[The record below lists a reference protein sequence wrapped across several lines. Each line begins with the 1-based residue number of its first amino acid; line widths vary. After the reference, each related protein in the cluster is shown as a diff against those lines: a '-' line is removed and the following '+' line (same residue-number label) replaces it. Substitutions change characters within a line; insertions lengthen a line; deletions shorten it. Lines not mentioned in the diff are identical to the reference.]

1 MIELAF
7 EETENLNV
15 SGVSLKVIGVG
26 GGGGNAINSMIAS
39 NELTNVIFMA
49 ANTDAQA
56 LNMSAAPT
64 KLQIGKKITKGLGAG
79 SNPEVGR
86 RAAEEDLAVITE
98 QLNNTDILF
107 LTGGLGGGTASGA
120 LPVIASAAKAL
131 GILTIAVVTKP
142 FAFEGKRRLKQ
153 AEDAYNNLKNNVD
166 TLLAVPNQKLLEIV
180 DPKISML
187 NAFALS
193 NDILKQAIKGISD
206 IITKA
211 GHINVDFADV
221 KTIMTSTGIAIMG
234 TGRAVGPDRA
244 RQAALKAINSPLL
257 ENANINGA
265 KGVLLNISGNEK
277 LELQEINDAA
287 SLIYD
292 LVSPDANII
301 LGSVIDPTM
310 DEEISVTVIATGL
323 EEQPVSAKTVAS
335 AAAQVAKVTAVT
347 AEQPAVEA
355 PVAEQVATSEV
366 TASEVTAIEAE
377 APTVVP
383 EATQAVNQLM
393 QDLAPENQLTPAAAP
408 AESFD
413 LNDFDTPT
421 FMRKKAQEQKQ
432 TLDS

>member
-15 SGVSLKVIGVG
+15 SGVNLKVIGVG

-39 NELTNVIFMA
+39 NELTNVAFMA
-49 ANTDAQA
+49 ANTDSQA

-98 QLNNTDILF
+98 QLTNTDILF

-120 LPVIASAAKAL
+120 LPVIANAAKGL

-142 FAFEGKRRLKQ
+142 FAFEGKRRQKQ
-153 AEDAYNNLKNNVD
+153 AEEAYNNLKSNVD

-221 KTIMTSTGIAIMG
+221 KTIMTGTGIAIMG
-234 TGRAVGPDRA
+234 TGRAVGADRA
-244 RQAALKAINSPLL
+244 RQAAVKAINSPLL
-257 ENANINGA
+257 ENANIHGA
-265 KGVLLNISGNEK
+265 KGVLLNISGNEN

-292 LVSPDANII
+292 LVSPEANII
-301 LGSVIDPTM
+301 LGSVIDPTLD
-310 DEEISVTVIATGL
+310 DEICVTVIATGL
-323 EEQPVSAKTVAS
+323 EEQPGNSKPITLAP
-335 AAAQVAKVTAVT
+335 VAKPAPVVVEQPVVAPI
-347 AEQPAVEA
+347 AEPVLSELSTVIAEAPAVE
-355 PVAEQVATSEV
+355 PV
-366 TASEVTAIEAE
+366 EALAAKE
-377 APTVVP
+377 
-383 EATQAVNQLM
+383 LM
-393 QDLAPENQLTPAAAP
+393 QDLAPENQLTPTSKADNAL
-408 AESFD
+408 D

-421 FMRKKAQEQKQ
+421 FMRKKAQESKQ
-432 TLDS
+432 TIE

>member
-1 MIELAF
+1 
-7 EETENLNV
+7 
-15 SGVSLKVIGVG
+15 
-26 GGGGNAINSMIAS
+26 
-39 NELTNVIFMA
+39 
-49 ANTDAQA
+49 
-56 LNMSAAPT
+56 MSAAPT

-79 SNPEVGR
+79 SNPEIGR

-98 QLNNTDILF
+98 QLTNTDILF

-153 AEDAYNNLKNNVD
+153 AEEAYNNLKNNVD

-234 TGRAVGPDRA
+234 TGRAVGSDRA

-323 EEQPVSAKTVAS
+323 EESPVSTKAATT
-335 AAAQVAKVTAVT
+335 AAAQVAKVTAAATEQPVVTTPITEPAAISEVVT
-347 AEQPAVEA
+347 AEVNAPAA
-355 PVAEQVATSEV
+355 AA
-366 TASEVTAIEAE
+366 
-377 APTVVP
+377 P
-383 EATQAVNQLM
+383 EATQAINQLM
-393 QDLAPENQLTPAAAP
+393 QDLAPENQLTPTAGP

-421 FMRKKAQEQKQ
+421 FMRRKAQESKQ

>member
-39 NELTNVIFMA
+39 NELNNVAFMA
-49 ANTDAQA
+49 ANTDSQA

-79 SNPEVGR
+79 SNPEIGR

-98 QLNNTDILF
+98 QLSNTDILF

-234 TGRAVGPDRA
+234 TGRAVGSDRA

-265 KGVLLNISGNEK
+265 KGVLLNISGNEN

-323 EEQPVSAKTVAS
+323 EEQPVSTKAANTT
-335 AAAQVAKVTAVT
+335 AAQVAKITTAATEQPVVTAPVV
-347 AEQPAVEA
+347 EQPSVTTEVVTVEA
-355 PVAEQVATSEV
+355 NAPAT
-366 TASEVTAIEAE
+366 TA
-377 APTVVP
+377 P
-383 EATQAVNQLM
+383 EATQAVTQLM
-393 QDLAPENQLTPAAAP
+393 QDLAPENQLTPTDGP
-408 AESFD
+408 AEAFD

-421 FMRKKAQEQKQ
+421 FMRKKAQDSKQ
-432 TLDS
+432 TLNS

>member
-39 NELTNVIFMA
+39 NELNNVVFMA
-49 ANTDAQA
+49 ANTDSQA

-86 RAAEEDLAVITE
+86 RAAEEDLAIITE
-98 QLNNTDILF
+98 QLTNTDILF

-153 AEDAYNNLKNNVD
+153 AEEAYNNLKNNVD

-193 NDILKQAIKGISD
+193 NDILRQAIKGISD

-234 TGRAVGPDRA
+234 TGRAVGSDRA

-265 KGVLLNISGNEK
+265 KGVLLNISGNEN

-292 LVSPDANII
+292 LVSPEANII
-301 LGSVIDPTM
+301 LGSVIDATM
-310 DEEISVTVIATGL
+310 GDEISVTVIATGL
-323 EEQPVSAKTVAS
+323 EEQPVSAKAATT
-335 AAAQVAKVTAVT
+335 AAAQVTKVTAVA
-347 AEQPAVEA
+347 AEQPTVEA
-355 PVAEQVATSEV
+355 PVAEPVTVPEV
-366 TASEVTAIEAE
+366 TAMEVE
-377 APTVVP
+377 APAVVP

-393 QDLAPENQLTPAAAP
+393 QDLAPENQLTPTAGP
-408 AESFD
+408 TESFD

-421 FMRKKAQEQKQ
+421 FMRRKAQESKQ